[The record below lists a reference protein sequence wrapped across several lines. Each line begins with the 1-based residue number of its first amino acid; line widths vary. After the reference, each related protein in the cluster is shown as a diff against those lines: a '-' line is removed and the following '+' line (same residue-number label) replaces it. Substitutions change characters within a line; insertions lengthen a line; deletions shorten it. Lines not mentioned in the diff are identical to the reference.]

1 MDMEDD
7 PIRLRMIAATC
18 RRLVSGISDAVTIAR
33 VTPLA
38 DECETRLRALTERL
52 DGDHRRLDAND

>member
-38 DECETRLRALTERL
+38 DGCEARLRALTERF
-52 DGDHRRLDAND
+52 DGYHRHVDPND